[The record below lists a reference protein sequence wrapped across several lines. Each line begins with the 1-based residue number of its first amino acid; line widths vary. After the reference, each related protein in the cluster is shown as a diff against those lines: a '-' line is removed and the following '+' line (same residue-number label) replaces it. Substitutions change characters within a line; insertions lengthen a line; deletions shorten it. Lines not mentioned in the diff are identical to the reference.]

1 MKRQTPFDLQTIRRR
16 FPALQLEVNGRT
28 AVYLDGPGGTQVP
41 QSVIDAIAHY
51 LAHGGSNQ
59 GGPFFTSQYTDTVIA
74 AARQAMMDFYHARRP
89 EEIIFGQN
97 MTSLTFAFSRALA
110 QTWRPGDEIIV
121 TQLDH
126 DANITPWVMAAADRG
141 VTVRWL
147 DFDPADCTLRLD
159 LLPGLLNDRTR
170 LVAVTYASNAVGS
183 ITDVRRVVQLAHGA
197 GALVYVDAV
206 HYGPHGLIDVQV
218 LDCDFL
224 AASVY
229 KFFGGHVGVLYGK
242 YAHLDRLQA
251 YKVRPSSPKP
261 PGKWE
266 TGTQSFESLAGV
278 ATAVEYIASLSRSP
292 GSRRDRL
299 EQAMAAIKEY
309 EMSLSHHF
317 LEGAAK
323 IPGLH
328 VYGITD
334 VENLEQRTPTFAV
347 SLDGYSPED
356 VATRLG
362 EQGIFVWHGDYYA
375 VAVMER
381 LGLANKGGLVRIGFV
396 HYNTHDEVDQVL
408 AALAALR

>member
-1 MKRQTPFDLQTIRRR
+1 
-16 FPALQLEVNGRT
+16 
-28 AVYLDGPGGTQVP
+28 
-41 QSVIDAIAHY
+41 
-51 LAHGGSNQ
+51 
-59 GGPFFTSQYTDTVIA
+59 
-74 AARQAMMDFYHARRP
+74 
-89 EEIIFGQN
+89 
-97 MTSLTFAFSRALA
+97 
-110 QTWRPGDEIIV
+110 
-121 TQLDH
+121 
-126 DANITPWVMAAADRG
+126 
-141 VTVRWL
+141 
-147 DFDPADCTLRLD
+147 
-159 LLPGLLNDRTR
+159 
-170 LVAVTYASNAVGS
+170 
-183 ITDVRRVVQLAHGA
+183 
-197 GALVYVDAV
+197 
-206 HYGPHGLIDVQV
+206 
-218 LDCDFL
+218 
-224 AASVY
+224 
-229 KFFGGHVGVLYGK
+229 
-242 YAHLDRLQA
+242 
-251 YKVRPSSPKP
+251 
-261 PGKWE
+261 
-266 TGTQSFESLAGV
+266 V